1 MTDTIASKLE
11 TLVESNSDLV
21 NWENAESQWKERI
34 EKAIATNTL
43 PSYLIY
49 PHTPEALSEIVKCAY
64 EHHWAILPC
73 GSGTKL
79 SWGGL
84 VKNIQLVIS
93 TGHLNQIIEH
103 AVGDLTVTVEAGV
116 KLVDLQNTLN
126 QTGQFLPLDPA
137 YPESATIGGIVATA
151 DSGSWRQRY
160 GGVRD
165 MLLGLSFVRA
175 DGQIAKAGG
184 RVVKNVAGYDLMKLF
199 AGSYGTLGIISQV
212 TLRVY
217 PLPEASGTVV
227 LTGDQSAIA
236 TATQTAIA
244 SGLTPTAAE
253 VLSASV
259 VSRLGMGQGM
269 GLILRFQSIAASVKE
284 QSTQIESIAQQLGLQ
299 AGLYRDADQKQLWQ
313 RLQQIIGVPASAS
326 AITCKIG
333 VVPTAAVTILNQL
346 DELTYKQGLGR
357 INASSGLGR
366 LHLDSEDALCQ
377 IRKLRSLCQEHR
389 GFLTILEAP
398 ASFKQQL
405 DPWGYTGNALEIMRK
420 LKQQFDPES
429 ILNPGRFVGGI

>member
-34 EKAIATNTL
+34 ESVIATNTL

-49 PHTPEALSEIVKCAY
+49 PHTPEALSEIVKCTH

-73 GSGTKL
+73 GSGSKL
-79 SWGGL
+79 NWGGL

-93 TGHLNQIIEH
+93 TGHLNRIIEH
-103 AVGDLTVTVEAGV
+103 AVGDLTVTVETGV
-116 KLVDLQNTLN
+116 KLADLQNTLN

-137 YPESATIGGIVATA
+137 YPESATVGGIVATA

-184 RVVKNVAGYDLMKLF
+184 RVVKNVAGYDLMKLL

-217 PLPEASGTVV
+217 PLPETSVTVV
-227 LTGDQSAIA
+227 LTGNKSAIA

-269 GLILRFQSIAASVKE
+269 GLIVRFQSIAASVKE
-284 QSTQIESIAQQLGLQ
+284 QSAQIESIGQQLGLQ

-333 VVPTAAVTILNQL
+333 VMPAAAVTILNQL

-366 LHLDSEDALCQ
+366 LHLDSEEALSQ

-389 GFLTILEAP
+389 GFLTVLEAP